1 MINLFPF
8 CTKLHV
14 STKKL
19 KRVLVVL
26 VMIWI
31 VTSSLAYAQQQ
42 HLVVQDTVT
51 STFVIHPD
59 LPEAATVVLYSPLS
73 NLVIN
78 SSIGFLDTS
87 FHPQKGE
94 YILSLRSNTAHML
107 TIEYPGF
114 NAYELRIPPIDDGS
128 ARSYVVR
135 PPSPFVKGMLVV
147 EAMPA
152 DARIQ
157 VQGIEIGKGSVQLAL
172 CPGMYPVRISKEGY
186 EPLEFSAEI
195 SLNESNVQRRAI
207 SLAKQPLTITSNV
220 EGARVFFQGQEIGV
234 APVTDF
240 QVDQGLAEIRVESPG
255 YSSFVQM
262 VDIRND
268 RNNVVDAH
276 LETQI
281 QLLPSPSIYVQNES
295 ASIEGNILQITYDL
309 ASEKK
314 KYFVD
319 VVFLGPD
326 NQPIEVAGVRGDFGK
341 KIVHGRGR
349 AVFWPIPQNFSMEGV
364 KVQVEARTKGH
375 MGWYILGG
383 GLGIGSGVAIAVL
396 AGGNDRPEG
405 GGGGPGGRP

>member
-1 MINLFPF
+1 MINLFAF
-8 CTKLHV
+8 CTNLHV
-14 STKKL
+14 STEKL
-19 KRVLVVL
+19 KRVLSVL
-26 VMIWI
+26 VIIWT
-31 VTSSLAYAQQQ
+31 VPCTLVLAQQQ

-59 LPEAATVVLYSPLS
+59 LPESATVVLYSPLS

-78 SSIGFLDTS
+78 SNIGFLDTS

-114 NAYELRIPPIDDGS
+114 SAYELRIPPIDDGAS
-128 ARSYVVR
+128 RSYVVR
-135 PPSPFVKGMLVV
+135 PPHPFVKGMLVV

-195 SLNESNVQRRAI
+195 SLNEFNVQRRSI

-220 EGARVFFQGQEIGV
+220 EGARVFFHGQEIGV

-262 VDIRND
+262 VDVRND
-268 RNNVVDAH
+268 RNNVVNAH

-281 QLLPSPSIYVQNES
+281 KMLPSPSIYVQNES

-326 NQPIEVAGVRGDFGK
+326 NQPINVAGIRGDFGK
-341 KIVHGRGR
+341 KIFHGRGR
-349 AVFWPIPQNFSMEGV
+349 TVFWPIPQNFSMEGV

-396 AGGNDRPEG
+396 AGGNDDRP